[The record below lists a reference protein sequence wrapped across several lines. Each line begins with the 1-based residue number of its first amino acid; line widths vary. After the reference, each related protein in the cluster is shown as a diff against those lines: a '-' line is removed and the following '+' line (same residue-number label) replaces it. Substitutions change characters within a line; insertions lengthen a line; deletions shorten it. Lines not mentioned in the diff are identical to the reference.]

1 MKIKDKLMISFDNI
15 WRRKLIFAINTM
27 LGIVAIVLLGMVL
40 HMYNKTTYT
49 NNEVSRLTV
58 LDEDKIYLLSLGTS
72 NFEEN
77 KTLRNRVIRL
87 FEKINDCEA
96 VEWSGTYIV
105 DSFCIEEKR
114 IGLEEIYKE
123 YSPTGDRLGGMIYID
138 TYEDMQINRISMNI
152 SMLSATGVET
162 PINVHNLKVTDE
174 YIEVLVGSKL
184 KDFYEIGKV
193 YTYQKLDEEIS
204 IKIMG
209 YLEEQSY
216 FYQTDMLTS
225 PPVSIC
231 LDGFI
236 VFPEQYQYSEDIL
249 DTEFI
254 YSMLIYSRNDN
265 IEQELKTMAA
275 EYNISIQLK
284 SLEETMETTLEKDKD
299 YQNVKLLMIVVFIL
313 TVIAYST
320 ASIVGIIIRKNEI
333 GIFYS
338 CGFTTGNVI
347 GMVAIENIIQL
358 ILVGVISLYVVYS
371 KFIVENTYVQKT
383 LDVETDIFFRY
394 DIVAI
399 LSIILLVFVIV
410 TVVPTMVLRRITV
423 NSMIKDN

>member
-162 PINVHNLKVTDE
+162 PINVQNLRVTDE
-174 YIEVLVGSKL
+174 YIEGLVGSKL
-184 KDFYEIGKV
+184 KDV
-193 YTYQKLDEEIS
+193 
-204 IKIMG
+204 
-209 YLEEQSY
+209 
-216 FYQTDMLTS
+216 
-225 PPVSIC
+225 
-231 LDGFI
+231 
-236 VFPEQYQYSEDIL
+236 
-249 DTEFI
+249 
-254 YSMLIYSRNDN
+254 
-265 IEQELKTMAA
+265 
-275 EYNISIQLK
+275 
-284 SLEETMETTLEKDKD
+284 
-299 YQNVKLLMIVVFIL
+299 
-313 TVIAYST
+313 
-320 ASIVGIIIRKNEI
+320 
-333 GIFYS
+333 
-338 CGFTTGNVI
+338 
-347 GMVAIENIIQL
+347 
-358 ILVGVISLYVVYS
+358 
-371 KFIVENTYVQKT
+371 
-383 LDVETDIFFRY
+383 
-394 DIVAI
+394 
-399 LSIILLVFVIV
+399 
-410 TVVPTMVLRRITV
+410 
-423 NSMIKDN
+423 